1 MPSIA
6 GNGSRPFSAVD
17 ELKHTKSTVKVE
29 KSGEMRRSIG
39 DSTPQKRRLRSNS
52 AAEVDGPIDTTPS
65 PKPCSPTKWKSPR
78 RCTSGSPSSPAN
90 RIERG
95 YELGKSGE
103 LLVKKLSDAFIEKPK
118 WNPRGKFL
126 RGSTE
131 DLGPREKN
139 VENVEQLS
147 SVKDTLHVS
156 TAPCTLV
163 CREDEQR
170 RVLQFC
176 KQCIEQE
183 KAGSLYVCGCPGT
196 GKSLSMER
204 VKESLI
210 KWAKEAGFQQPDVLA
225 VNCTTLTK
233 TSDIFSKI
241 LGKDQPQKKTTSP
254 LQNLKNLYSQK
265 QQSAGM
271 KMMLIIADELDYLI
285 TKDGAVLHDL
295 FMLTTLPSSRCI
307 LIGIANAID
316 LADRF
321 LPRLQS
327 LNCKPMV
334 VSFRAY
340 SKDQI
345 IAILQQRLLAL
356 PYTVFQPQALE
367 LCARKVAAASGDMRK
382 ALCVCRSAIDMLE
395 AELRE
400 SVCNLDLSSAE
411 SGFHGHRTPDCD
423 LIKQNG
429 DIVRVDHMA
438 IALSKTYRS
447 PVVDTVRSLPQHQ
460 QIILCSAV
468 KLFRGGKKD
477 TTIGELSKS
486 YLDICKLILI
496 PPVGNMEVSSMC
508 RVLGDQGLLK
518 LGQSRE
524 DKLRRVTLNV
534 DEADI
539 AFALQGIRV
548 FRNCLNAGNK
558 NTDL

>member
-6 GNGSRPFSAVD
+6 GNGSPPFAVD
-17 ELKHTKSTVKVE
+17 ELKRTKAVKVE
-29 KSGEMRRSIG
+29 KSGEVRASG
-39 DSTPQKRRLRSNS
+39 DSTPGKRRLRSNS
-52 AAEVDGPIDTTPS
+52 AAAEEDGGPIATTP
-65 PKPCSPTKWKSPR
+65 SPTKWKSPR
-78 RCTSGSPSSPAN
+78 RCVNGTPNSPAN
-90 RIERG
+90 RITKEYG
-95 YELGKSGE
+95 NKLGKSDKS
-103 LLVKKLSDAFIEKPK
+103 LVKKLSDAFIEKPN
-118 WNPRGKFL
+118 WNPR
-126 RGSTE
+126 
-131 DLGPREKN
+131 D
-139 VENVEQLS
+139 VEQLS
-147 SVKDTLHVS
+147 AVKDKLHVS

-163 CREDEQR
+163 CREDEQK

-176 KQCIEQE
+176 RQCIEQE

-210 KWAKEAGFQQPDVLA
+210 KWAKEAGFQQPDVLT
-225 VNCTTLTK
+225 VNCTSLTN
-233 TSDIFSKI
+233 TSEIFSKI
-241 LGKDQPQKKTTSP
+241 VGKNQPQKKTTSP
-254 LQNLKNLYSQK
+254 LQNLQNLYSQK

-285 TKDGAVLHDL
+285 TKDRAVLHDL
-295 FMLTTLPSSRCI
+295 FMLTTFPSSRCI

-334 VSFRAY
+334 VTFRAY

-345 IAILQQRLLAL
+345 MLILQQRLKDL

-367 LCARKVAAASGDMRK
+367 LCARKVAAACGDMRK
-382 ALCVCRSAIDMLE
+382 ALCICRSAIEMLE

-400 SVCNLDLSSAE
+400 SVCNLDLSSADI
-411 SGFHGHRTPDCD
+411 GFLDQRSQACD
-423 LIKQNG
+423 LIKQNSR
-429 DIVRVDHMA
+429 IVRVDHMA

-447 PVVDTVRSLPQHQ
+447 PVVDTIQSLPQHQ

-477 TTIGELSKS
+477 ATIGELSKS

-496 PPVGNMEVSSMC
+496 PPVGIMELSSMC
-508 RVLGDQGLLK
+508 RVLGDQGILK
-518 LGQSRE
+518 LGQARE

-558 NTDL
+558 NMDL